1 MVQKPIMIQQFMKVN
16 KYGRPGT
23 KRKKT
28 TKIAWHFTGQ
38 HDVSAK
44 NTVSYFSNV
53 VANGYR
59 VNGRYIYASSH
70 LVMGLSGEVYHII
83 PFDEI
88 AYTTNDANYY
98 SIGVECATTGLDDH
112 YTDEE
117 YVSMVKTGAWL
128 AQTNN
133 LDPRKDFIRH
143 YDVTRKVCPRYFV
156 NNVKAWEQFKLDCYN
171 YMTGKLLEK
180 NIRNC
185 TNGKGNS
192 IIQDANIGEP
202 APPINPLGVYEVIA
216 DVLNIRKGASTS
228 YDKVGT
234 LNKGEQIII
243 NKIENNWG
251 YIEEKDGWISLA
263 YTKFIK
269 EMIIDKQVY
278 NRKARVV
285 GCTILNVRDAR
296 PDENGTLGKIKF
308 TLNINDVVKIGYSL
322 NGWCSV
328 YTDTDYGF
336 VNKKYLEFV

>member
-1 MVQKPIMIQQFMKVN
+1 MVQMPNMIKQFMKIN
-16 KYGRPGT
+16 KYGRPGI
-23 KRKKT
+23 KRSKT

-53 VANGYR
+53 VANGYK

-70 LVMGLSGEVYHII
+70 LVIGLNGETYHIV

-128 AQTNN
+128 AQTYKR
-133 LDPRKDFIRH
+133 DPRKDFIRH

-171 YMTGKLLEK
+171 YMIGKLKES

-192 IIQDANIGEP
+192 IIE
-202 APPINPLGVYEVIA
+202 
-216 DVLNIRKGASTS
+216 
-228 YDKVGT
+228 
-234 LNKGEQIII
+234 
-243 NKIENNWG
+243 
-251 YIEEKDGWISLA
+251 EEKVVDKTIEDKKA
-263 YTKFIK
+263 YNVQAKVI
-269 EMIIDKQVY
+269 
-278 NRKARVV
+278 
-285 GCTILNVRDAR
+285 GCTTLNVRATR
-296 PDENGTLGKIKF
+296 PDSNGNLGKVKF
-308 TLNINDVVKIGYSL
+308 VLKKDDIVTIGYSL
-322 NGWCSV
+322 NGWVSV
-328 YTDTDYGF
+328 YTTQGYGF
-336 VNKKYLEFV
+336 VNKKYLEII

>member
-1 MVQKPIMIQQFMKVN
+1 MVQMPNMIKQFMKIN
-16 KYGRPGT
+16 KYGRPGI
-23 KRKKT
+23 KRSKT

-53 VANGYR
+53 VANGYK

-70 LVMGLSGEVYHII
+70 LVIGLNGETYHIV

-128 AQTNN
+128 AQTYKR
-133 LDPRKDFIRH
+133 DPRKDFIRH

-156 NNVKAWEQFKLDCYN
+156 NHKDKWEQFKLDCYN

-192 IIQDANIGEP
+192 IIRDANIGEP
-202 APPINPLGVYEVIA
+202 APPIQDVNKTIEDKKAYNVQAKVI
-216 DVLNIRKGASTS
+216 
-228 YDKVGT
+228 
-234 LNKGEQIII
+234 
-243 NKIENNWG
+243 
-251 YIEEKDGWISLA
+251 
-263 YTKFIK
+263 
-269 EMIIDKQVY
+269 
-278 NRKARVV
+278 
-285 GCTILNVRDAR
+285 GCTSLNVRDTR
-296 PDENGTLGKIKF
+296 PDSNGNLGKVKF
-308 TLNINDVVKIGYSL
+308 TLKKGEIVKIGYSL
-322 NGWCSV
+322 NGWVSV

-336 VNKKYLEFV
+336 VNKKYLEII

>member
-1 MVQKPIMIQQFMKVN
+1 MVQKPIMIQQFMKIN

-53 VANGYR
+53 VANGYK

-70 LVMGLSGEVYHII
+70 LVMGLNGEIYHIV
-83 PFDEI
+83 PFNEI

-98 SIGVECATTGLDDH
+98 SIGVECATTGSDDH

-128 AQTNN
+128 AQTYK

-156 NNVKAWEQFKLDCYN
+156 NNVKAWKQFKLDCYN
-171 YMTGKLLEK
+171 YMIGKLKES

-192 IIQDANIGEP
+192 IIEDTDIGTP

-216 DVLNIRKGASTS
+216 DVLNVRAG
-228 YDKVGT
+228 VGT
-234 LNKGEQIII
+234 TYKIIDSIKLGEKVTI

-251 YIEEKDGWISLA
+251 YVEEKKGWISLA

-269 EMIIDKQVY
+269 EVFKQYIIKVT
-278 NRKARVV
+278 V
-285 GCTILNVRDAR
+285 
-296 PDENGTLGKIKF
+296 
-308 TLNINDVVKIGYSL
+308 DVL
-322 NGWCSV
+322 NGRAEPT
-328 YTDTDYGF
+328 TDSDIICKLEKGTAVTIVAKEGKWLKTKMGYYIHGDY
-336 VNKKYLEFV
+336 VEFVKYI

>member
-1 MVQKPIMIQQFMKVN
+1 MVQMPNMIKQFMKIN
-16 KYGRPGT
+16 KYGRPGI
-23 KRKKT
+23 KRSKT

-53 VANGYR
+53 VANGYK

-70 LVMGLSGEVYHII
+70 LVIGLNGETYHIV

-128 AQTNN
+128 AQTYKR
-133 LDPRKDFIRH
+133 DPRKDFIRH

-171 YMTGKLLEK
+171 YMIGKLKES

-192 IIQDANIGEP
+192 IIE
-202 APPINPLGVYEVIA
+202 
-216 DVLNIRKGASTS
+216 
-228 YDKVGT
+228 
-234 LNKGEQIII
+234 
-243 NKIENNWG
+243 
-251 YIEEKDGWISLA
+251 EEKVADKTIEDKKA
-263 YTKFIK
+263 YNVQAKVI
-269 EMIIDKQVY
+269 
-278 NRKARVV
+278 
-285 GCTILNVRDAR
+285 GCTTLNVRATR
-296 PDENGTLGKIKF
+296 PDSNGNLGKVKF
-308 TLNINDVVKIGYSL
+308 VLKKDDIVTIGYSL
-322 NGWCSV
+322 NGWVSV
-328 YTDTDYGF
+328 YTTQGYGF
-336 VNKKYLEFV
+336 VNKKYLEII